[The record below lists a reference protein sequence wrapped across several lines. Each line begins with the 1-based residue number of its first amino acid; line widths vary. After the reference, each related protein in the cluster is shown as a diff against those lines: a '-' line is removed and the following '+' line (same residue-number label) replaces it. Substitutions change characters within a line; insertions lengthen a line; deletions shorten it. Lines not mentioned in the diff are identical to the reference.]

1 MPWQRS
7 IQAAI
12 RALKR
17 EESILRREL
26 QTLRQKIA
34 QLGGLAKGGGP
45 MVGRKRATKRRLS
58 PQGRAAIS
66 QAAKRR
72 WRKYR
77 AQRKK
82 KRSR

>member
-12 RALKR
+12 RALRR
-17 EESILRREL
+17 EESMLRREL
-26 QTLRQKIA
+26 QTLRQKTA
-34 QLGGLAKGGGP
+34 RLGGLAKGGGP
-45 MVGRKRATKRRLS
+45 MVGRKRATKRQLS
-58 PQGRAAIS
+58 LQGRAAIS

-77 AQRKK
+77 AQSKQ

>member
-17 EESILRREL
+17 EESMLRREL

-34 QLGGLAKGGGP
+34 RLEGLANDGSAT
-45 MVGRKRATKRRLS
+45 VGRKRVTKRRLS
-58 PQGRAAIS
+58 PQARAAIS

-77 AQRKK
+77 AQRNK
-82 KRSR
+82 KRSK